1 MSKKNMMFQLQNGN
15 KLIGEIIEPTESFLN
30 IIQTQMNLTL
40 IELQNMVKDGIWIK
54 RDQHFTYLENDLIKA
69 SRVATILDKES

>member
-1 MSKKNMMFQLQNGN
+1 VSKKNMMFQLQNGN

-54 RDQHFTYLENDLIKA
+54 RDQHFTYLENDLIKV

>member
-1 MSKKNMMFQLQNGN
+1 VSKKNMMFQLQNGN